1 MIDLILIALV
11 VVTLIIL
18 FLFWYAKYTAKS
30 GFSKDE
36 NQNDIPELTEDDM
49 PVFKRNVTLSY
60 QRGRLNSLILQINM
74 NILIQLQ
81 LK

>member
-1 MIDLILIALV
+1 MIDVILIALL

-49 PVFKRNVTLSY
+49 SVV
-60 QRGRLNSLILQINM
+60 
-74 NILIQLQ
+74 
-81 LK
+81 

>member
-36 NQNDIPELTEDDM
+36 NQNDIPDSWEKKFGIL
-49 PVFKRNVTLSY
+49 FKLKNLII
-60 QRGRLNSLILQINM
+60 LILG
-74 NILIQLQ
+74 ILIGFL
-81 LK
+81 LNNSSLFSS